1 MLSGRKHD
9 KIWFMEEI
17 KKQLQQAIKKVL
29 GQEIEPELT
38 VPPAET
44 GADYATN
51 VAMRLAK
58 PLRKAPMLIAE
69 ELKVE
74 LESSL
79 SGVKIEVAAPLA
91 AMKKPIRGK
100 IKLRKLLKMSLNLL
114 ILYHVMNTLIKWW
127 WRSFLTLI
135 LLKYFM
141 WDIFILR

>member
-100 IKLRKLLKMSLNLL
+100 MAENAPRGLILPEFGDEIGLGLLKAGLEVEIDYGINERTGLL
-114 ILYHVMNTLIKWW
+114 RFQVL
-127 WRSFLTLI
+127 
-135 LLKYFM
+135 
-141 WDIFILR
+141 

>member
-1 MLSGRKHD
+1 MPSGRKND

-58 PLRKAPMLIAE
+58 VLHKAPMLIAE

-79 SGVKIEVAAPLA
+79 CGV
-91 AMKKPIRGK
+91 
-100 IKLRKLLKMSLNLL
+100 
-114 ILYHVMNTLIKWW
+114 
-127 WRSFLTLI
+127 
-135 LLKYFM
+135 
-141 WDIFILR
+141 